1 MNGHLSISLSLKDEV
16 EIRRVIELLQ
26 SLLLREITKEKEM
39 FDMTKDDIKNAFANE
54 PSYKVELDP
63 TTGKLGVTPKA
74 KKEEPVPA
82 AYSYNQ
88 YGKFPRKKKDGKV

>member
-26 SLLLREITKEKEM
+26 SLLPREIKEKEL
-39 FDMTKDDIKNAFANE
+39 FDMTKDDIKTAFANE
-54 PSYKVELDP
+54 PTYKVELDP

-88 YGKFPRKKKDGKV
+88 YGKFPRKKRDGKV